1 MMRNERERERR
12 KPMSMDTRSARAG
25 EVRPGGGNTDDAAQ
39 QSVISRS
46 PGSAYHHIA
55 FLHGLTCVTTH
66 EKTRMLLC
74 TSARQ
79 SGQRREVRSTCSVHE
94 PHMMLCRHGS
104 STVAR
109 ALRMHTAHW
118 RASRSWRSSCSG

>member
-1 MMRNERERERR
+1 MRNERERERR

-25 EVRPGGGNTDDAAQ
+25 EVRPGGGEHGRRCPAVRH
-39 QSVISRS
+39 QSL
-46 PGSAYHHIA
+46 PWSAYHHIA